1 MEIQVRACK
10 EGETRTALEVCE
22 TAFGVGVSD
31 AHAHRMESV
40 LDHDRAFMAFD
51 GSTRIGAGGNFTFQ
65 LTVPGARQVPAAG
78 LTMVGVL
85 PTHRRKG
92 TLTKMMGALLG
103 DAKQRSEPLSILWAS
118 EGSIY
123 GRFGFGM
130 STRQML
136 IYAQA
141 DRMRFIEE
149 PGPYSARM
157 VTLEEAAEVFPLI
170 YDKVQA
176 KTPGMYARD
185 ETWWIE
191 HRLKDIEPG
200 GGGPP
205 WYVVIELDGR
215 PEAYAMYRIHGDW
228 DTVPTG
234 KAKVA
239 EALATGPAAEKA
251 LWKFIFG
258 IDLVRDIE
266 CNFLPIDHP
275 LQLMVTE
282 QRRLRA
288 RFVDAVWTRIIDV
301 PGALAGRGYLVD
313 DEVLLE
319 VEDPFLPENEGTW
332 RLETKGGE
340 GQASR
345 SEDTPDVKVSAS
357 DLGSLYLGGF
367 SFSELLRAG
376 RGEELTPGAARRIDA
391 LFASEVTPWC
401 PEIF

>member
-1 MEIQVRACK
+1 MEISVRACK
-10 EGETRTALEVCE
+10 PGETRTALEVCE

-40 LDHDRAFMAFD
+40 LSHDRAFMAFD
-51 GSTRIGAGGNFTFQ
+51 GETPIGAGGNFSFQ
-65 LTVPGARQVPAAG
+65 LTVPGAQQVPTAG

-85 PTHRRKG
+85 PSHRRKG
-92 TLTKMMGALLG
+92 ALTKMMKVLLD

-136 IYAQA
+136 IKADV

-149 PGPYSARM
+149 PEPYTARM
-157 VTLEEAAEVFPLI
+157 ISVEEAAEIFPII

-176 KTPGMYARD
+176 RTPGMYSRD
-185 ETWWIE
+185 KTWWIE

-205 WYVVIELDGR
+205 WYVVIEIDGQ
-215 PEAYAMYRIHGDW
+215 PEAYAMYRVHGDW
-228 DTVPTG
+228 DTVPLG

-239 EALATGPAAEKA
+239 EALATGPRSEKA

-258 IDLVRDIE
+258 IDLVRDVE

-288 RFVDAVWTRIIDV
+288 RVVDAIWTRIVDV
-301 PGALAGRGYLVD
+301 AGALSARSYLVD
-313 DEVLLE
+313 DEIGLQ
-319 VEDPFLPENEGTW
+319 VEDAFIPENTGVW
-332 RLETKGGE
+332 HLQTKGSE
-340 GQASR
+340 GKASP
-345 SEDTPDVKVSAS
+345 SNVTPDVRLSAA
-357 DLGSLYLGGF
+357 DLGSMYLGGF
-367 SFSELLRAG
+367 SFSELVRAG
-376 RGEELTPGAARRIDA
+376 RGEELTAGAARRMDT

>member
-1 MEIQVRACK
+1 MDIQVRACE

-31 AHAHRMESV
+31 AHALRMESV

-51 GSTRIGAGGNFTFQ
+51 GTTPIGAGGNFTFQ
-65 LTVPGARQVPAAG
+65 LTVPGARQVPTAG

-85 PTHRRKG
+85 PSHRRRG
-92 TLTKMMGALLG
+92 TLTKLMRALLE
-103 DAKQRSEPLSILWAS
+103 DTKKRSEPLSVLWAS

-136 IYAQA
+136 ISAQA

-149 PGPYSARM
+149 PEPISARM
-157 VTLEEAAEVFPLI
+157 INAEEAAEVFPRV

-176 KTPGMYARD
+176 ETPGMFARSR
-185 ETWWIE
+185 TWWVE

-205 WYVVIELDGR
+205 WYVAIDIDGQT
-215 PEAYAMYRIHGDW
+215 EAYAMYRVHGDW
-228 DTVPTG
+228 DTFATG
-234 KAKVA
+234 KAYVH
-239 EALATGPAAEKA
+239 EAIATGPRAEKA
-251 LWKFIFG
+251 LWKFLFG

-288 RFVDAVWTRIIDV
+288 RFVDAIWARVVDV
-301 PGALAGRGYLVD
+301 AGALEARGYLAD
-313 DEVLLE
+313 DAITLQI
-319 VEDPFLPENEGTW
+319 DDDFLPENEGAW
-332 RLETKGGE
+332 RLEARGGE
-340 GQASR
+340 GRASR
-345 SEDTPDVKVSAS
+345 SDGPPDASLSAA
-357 DLGSLYLGGF
+357 DLGAIYLGGF
-367 SFSELLRAG
+367 SFSELMRAG
-376 RGEELTPGAARRIDA
+376 RGEERTPGAARRMDA